1 MMNIHFEKMDEGELT
16 SYLTWL
22 IDDYAN
28 DVARNYQ
35 LPAALAQEESTQL
48 IHSLFPDNRPADGQ
62 TVVHV
67 MDGATRVGILWY
79 AFQEESKRV
88 FIYHVWMQDA
98 YRGRGYATAAL
109 QRLETIEVHELGATS
124 IGLSVFGSNPDAE
137 RLYARLGFQQ
147 ASIAMNKLL
156 GEVSR

>member
-1 MMNIHFEKMDEGELT
+1 MDIYFEKMGEGELT

-35 LPAALAQEESTQL
+35 LPATLAQEESAQL
-48 IHSLFPDNRPADGQ
+48 IHSLFPDNQPMDGQ

-67 MDGATRVGILWY
+67 RDGATRVGILWY

-88 FIYHVWMQDA
+88 FIYHVWMQEA

-109 QRLETIEVHELGATS
+109 QRLETIAAQELGATS

-156 GEVSR
+156 GEVSK